1 MGKRKPQNNFVKSTP
16 KATADDE
23 SSEGEE
29 NLHRDLQQGR
39 LGAAFIHPQRKI
51 WAPETPVQQNPT
63 VSTSAEA
70 NVVVAESFDETETE
84 AIAESFDADD
94 EQEKD
99 TPQPSTSNAVRIFAG
114 TIPIP
119 TYHNAYGCYT
129 NRYQEG
135 KNPPYSIYR
144 TWPEADDE
152 RDVRLIDSDNYPES
166 SPEFMRVGPGYPEE
180 DFRPSY
186 NRCETGRHLRFHG
199 FLGDTPDYIR
209 SGNYYR
215 DHPDP
220 DLGPNAVTCIHTC
233 EHDCALANPEVR
245 QAEYERLIDQR
256 DNTPAMLRDEP
267 PSFMQMTFRS
277 LDEQDEQAEESVI
290 ELNEALNCEAPIDA
304 PLSESQILEQTTQDL
319 DINYDSR
326 ENLNYTESGE
336 TFEEFEAQL
345 VHLLECMKYLST
357 VNSIFREF
365 FMNDDI
371 DENWPRSLSPTEK
384 IKQYEQCFSKIVE
397 MDIWENWD
405 FPDPNHFQRMIYRG
419 PDVPRVF
426 RSDKRIRRALSVRP
440 GSPIPGPSRNP
451 ELFSEPEPE
460 SLEISGEN
468 ENNVSENNEERAY
481 NEEQVYPR
489 LDFSEIIDEERSLL
503 IRFAYRAEILSA
515 QLNNV
520 LGRPNFMP
528 PLIYEGDT
536 NTHRGLHTRYDFL
549 SRIMQEREGEIPALN
564 QNPNASLDHTSL
576 INQRFLRASIQSDQ
590 NVQAEQTGQAN
601 QISDQID
608 LSNSQA
614 DLNSNIQIT
623 YPETSASSFSFAAS
637 TSYYTG
643 NTSTGNGNDTTG
655 NGNGTTEFEE
665 TTNYQEFGQNL
676 IARQLTSTNV
686 DSYVTYDPL
695 SIEPIDGVSST
706 NEIQEVDDEK
716 TNHDTQWL
724 FRFKK

>member
-1 MGKRKPQNNFVKSTP
+1 MYQNINKGCVIPKLKSCASISADIKITLEIKTKTPFPPKYPKNFVIILIKTVIIYKVIMGKRKPQNNFVKSTP
-16 KATADDE
+16 KTTAGDE

-63 VSTSAEA
+63 VSTSVEA
-70 NVVVAESFDETETE
+70 VAESFDATGAVT
-84 AIAESFDADD
+84 ESFDADD
-94 EQEKD
+94 EQEID

-135 KNPPYSIYR
+135 NNPPHSIYR
-144 TWPEADDE
+144 TWREANSE

-166 SPEFMRVGPGYPEE
+166 SPEFMRVGPGYPEN

-215 DHPDP
+215 DRPEP

-233 EHDCALANPEVR
+233 EHECALANPEVR
-245 QAEYERLIDQR
+245 QAEYERLVDQR

-277 LDEQDEQAEESVI
+277 SDEQDEQAEESVI
-290 ELNEALNCEAPIDA
+290 ELNEALNHEAPIDA

-345 VHLLECMKYLST
+345 VHLLECMKYLSSI
-357 VNSIFREF
+357 NSRFREF
-365 FMNDDI
+365 FLNDDI
-371 DENWPRSLSPTEK
+371 DENWPRNLSPTEK
-384 IKQYEQCFSKIVE
+384 IEQYEQCFSKIVE
-397 MDIWENWD
+397 MDINEHWE

-440 GSPIPGPSRNP
+440 GSPTPGPSRNLDPVLEPAP
-451 ELFSEPEPE
+451 EKFPHFPEPGPE
-460 SLEISGEN
+460 GLEISGDN
-468 ENNVSENNEERAY
+468 ENNVSENNDER
-481 NEEQVYPR
+481 VYPR

-520 LGRPNFMP
+520 LGRPNFSP
-528 PLIYEGDT
+528 PLVHEGDT
-536 NTHRGLHTRYDFL
+536 QRPKHPVRLFIEKYARK
-549 SRIMQEREGEIPALN
+549 GE
-564 QNPNASLDHTSL
+564 
-576 INQRFLRASIQSDQ
+576 
-590 NVQAEQTGQAN
+590 
-601 QISDQID
+601 
-608 LSNSQA
+608 
-614 DLNSNIQIT
+614 
-623 YPETSASSFSFAAS
+623 
-637 TSYYTG
+637 
-643 NTSTGNGNDTTG
+643 
-655 NGNGTTEFEE
+655 
-665 TTNYQEFGQNL
+665 
-676 IARQLTSTNV
+676 
-686 DSYVTYDPL
+686 
-695 SIEPIDGVSST
+695 
-706 NEIQEVDDEK
+706 
-716 TNHDTQWL
+716 
-724 FRFKK
+724 

>member
-1 MGKRKPQNNFVKSTP
+1 M
-16 KATADDE
+16 
-23 SSEGEE
+23 
-29 NLHRDLQQGR
+29 
-39 LGAAFIHPQRKI
+39 GAAFIHPQRKI

-63 VSTSAEA
+63 VSTSVEA
-70 NVVVAESFDETETE
+70 VAESFDATGAVT
-84 AIAESFDADD
+84 ESFDADD
-94 EQEKD
+94 EQEID

-119 TYHNAYGCYT
+119 TYYNAYGCYT

-135 KNPPYSIYR
+135 NNPPHSIYR
-144 TWPEADDE
+144 TWREADSE

-166 SPEFMRVGPGYPEE
+166 SPEFMRVGPGYPEN

-215 DHPDP
+215 DRPEP

-233 EHDCALANPEVR
+233 EHECALANPEVR
-245 QAEYERLIDQR
+245 QAEYERLVDQR

-277 LDEQDEQAEESVI
+277 SDEQDEQAEESVI
-290 ELNEALNCEAPIDA
+290 ELNEALNHEAPIDA

-345 VHLLECMKYLST
+345 VHLLECMKYLSSI
-357 VNSIFREF
+357 NSRFREF
-365 FMNDDI
+365 FLNDDI
-371 DENWPRSLSPTEK
+371 DENWPRNLSPTEK
-384 IKQYEQCFSKIVE
+384 IEQYEQCFSKIVE
-397 MDIWENWD
+397 MDINEHWE

-440 GSPIPGPSRNP
+440 GSPTPGPSRNLDPVLEPAP
-451 ELFSEPEPE
+451 EKFPHFPEPGPE
-460 SLEISGEN
+460 GLEISGDN
-468 ENNVSENNEERAY
+468 ENNVSKNNDER
-481 NEEQVYPR
+481 VYPR

-520 LGRPNFMP
+520 LGRPNFSP
-528 PLIYEGDT
+528 PLVHEGDT
-536 NTHRGLHTRYDFL
+536 QRPKHPVRLFIEKYARK
-549 SRIMQEREGEIPALN
+549 GE
-564 QNPNASLDHTSL
+564 
-576 INQRFLRASIQSDQ
+576 
-590 NVQAEQTGQAN
+590 
-601 QISDQID
+601 
-608 LSNSQA
+608 
-614 DLNSNIQIT
+614 
-623 YPETSASSFSFAAS
+623 
-637 TSYYTG
+637 
-643 NTSTGNGNDTTG
+643 
-655 NGNGTTEFEE
+655 
-665 TTNYQEFGQNL
+665 
-676 IARQLTSTNV
+676 
-686 DSYVTYDPL
+686 
-695 SIEPIDGVSST
+695 
-706 NEIQEVDDEK
+706 
-716 TNHDTQWL
+716 
-724 FRFKK
+724 

>member
-1 MGKRKPQNNFVKSTP
+1 MYQNINKGCVIPKLKSCASISADIKITLEIKTKTPFPPKYPKNFVIILIKTVIIYKVIMGKRKPQNNFVKSTP
-16 KATADDE
+16 KTTAGDE

-29 NLHRDLQQGR
+29 NLHRDLQQGC

-63 VSTSAEA
+63 VSTSVEA
-70 NVVVAESFDETETE
+70 VAESFDATGAVT
-84 AIAESFDADD
+84 ESFDADD
-94 EQEKD
+94 EQEID

-135 KNPPYSIYR
+135 NNPPHSIYR
-144 TWPEADDE
+144 TWREANSE

-166 SPEFMRVGPGYPEE
+166 SPEFMRVGPGYPEN

-215 DHPDP
+215 DRPEP

-233 EHDCALANPEVR
+233 EHECALANPEVR
-245 QAEYERLIDQR
+245 QAEYERLVDQR

-277 LDEQDEQAEESVI
+277 SDEQDEQAEESVI
-290 ELNEALNCEAPIDA
+290 ELNEALNHEAPIDA

-345 VHLLECMKYLST
+345 VHLLECMKYLSSI
-357 VNSIFREF
+357 NSRFREF
-365 FMNDDI
+365 FLNDDI
-371 DENWPRSLSPTEK
+371 DENWPRNLSPTEK
-384 IKQYEQCFSKIVE
+384 IEQYEQCFSKIVE
-397 MDIWENWD
+397 MDINEHWE

-440 GSPIPGPSRNP
+440 GSPTPGPSRNLDPVLEPAP
-451 ELFSEPEPE
+451 EKFPHFPEPGPE
-460 SLEISGEN
+460 GLEISGDN
-468 ENNVSENNEERAY
+468 ENNVSENNDER
-481 NEEQVYPR
+481 VYPR

-520 LGRPNFMP
+520 LGRPNFSP
-528 PLIYEGDT
+528 PLVHEGDT
-536 NTHRGLHTRYDFL
+536 QRPKHPVRLFIEKYARK
-549 SRIMQEREGEIPALN
+549 GE
-564 QNPNASLDHTSL
+564 
-576 INQRFLRASIQSDQ
+576 
-590 NVQAEQTGQAN
+590 
-601 QISDQID
+601 
-608 LSNSQA
+608 
-614 DLNSNIQIT
+614 
-623 YPETSASSFSFAAS
+623 
-637 TSYYTG
+637 
-643 NTSTGNGNDTTG
+643 
-655 NGNGTTEFEE
+655 
-665 TTNYQEFGQNL
+665 
-676 IARQLTSTNV
+676 
-686 DSYVTYDPL
+686 
-695 SIEPIDGVSST
+695 
-706 NEIQEVDDEK
+706 
-716 TNHDTQWL
+716 
-724 FRFKK
+724 